1 MFIGR
6 LSTGVRFIESP
17 WIEVFPIILV
27 LICMVV
33 GPCARTRAKDRSFNY
48 WVVANAIYFESDYF
62 LNELPEWHYK
72 LSYQYVLMFANDHL
86 CYGNWIRGSGCIG
99 LSAYDSFVIEC
110 FVFHFDRDK
119 SVALSKAIPKKHLDI
134 IMGDN

>member
-1 MFIGR
+1 MDR
-6 LSTGVRFIESP
+6 SLSNHTRPDLHG
-17 WIEVFPIILV
+17 
-27 LICMVV
+27 C
-33 GPCARTRAKDRSFNY
+33 GTCARTRAKDRSFNY

-72 LSYQYVLMFANDHL
+72 LSYQYVLVFANDHL
-86 CYGNWIRGSGCIG
+86 CYGIG
-99 LSAYDSFVIEC
+99 FVALDVLGYQLMTLLSEC